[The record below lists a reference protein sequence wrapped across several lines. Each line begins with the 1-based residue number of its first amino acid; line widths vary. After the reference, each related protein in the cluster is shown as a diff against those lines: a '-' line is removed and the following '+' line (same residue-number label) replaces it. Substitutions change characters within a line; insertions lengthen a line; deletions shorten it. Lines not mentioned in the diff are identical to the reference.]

1 MSSPRT
7 LLGRYGLLASTL
19 SMGLAL
25 VATGVAGYSAARNA
39 AESLIQARSI
49 DVTLL
54 VRRELHL
61 VEAVDADSLHAVLDE
76 LLDQQVT
83 YLAVLDRGQVVAAS
97 GAPTAAEG
105 GPVSGVGGIRWQQA
119 GGRVRV
125 VTGIGHPF
133 RNRLAGGGHG
143 GRSGLSFVVEFLPG
157 PASALVS
164 RALATLIVSCFAAAL
179 LLAAAVFSWRRARE
193 SELLTSQLARD
204 QELKSLGQMSAVLS
218 HELRNPLTALK
229 GHTQLLLEKLMPDHP
244 GRPGAERVLSSALR
258 LEAIAN
264 QILDFA
270 KPGAVSPVPD
280 DPRAVAEAA
289 VELAGEPRVR
299 VIPGQV
305 SAWPIDRLRMEQVLV
320 NLIRNAAQ
328 AAPDGPIDLGVGV
341 TSGQLVF
348 SVRDHGPG
356 LPAGEEERIFEPF
369 HGKNLKGTGLGLAI
383 CRQIVEAHGGR
394 IEGVNHPSG
403 GALFRVMLPP
413 AEARP

>member
-1 MSSPRT
+1 

-19 SMGLAL
+19 TMGLAL
-25 VATGVAGYSAARNA
+25 VATGAAGYSAARNA

-76 LLDQQVT
+76 LADQQVT
-83 YLAVLDRGQVVAAS
+83 YLAVLDHGQPVAAA
-97 GAPTAAEG
+97 GTPTPAAG

-119 GGRVRV
+119 AGHVRV
-125 VTGIGHPF
+125 VTGIGHPPF

-157 PASALVS
+157 PATALTS

-179 LLAAAVFSWRRARE
+179 LLAAAIFSWRRARE
-193 SELLTSQLARD
+193 AELLTSQLARD

-229 GHTQLLLEKLMPDHP
+229 GHTQLLLEKLAPEHA
-244 GRPGAERVLSSALR
+244 GRPSAERVLSSALR

-270 KPGAVSPVPD
+270 KPGAVTLRPV
-280 DPRAVAEAA
+280 DPLLVAAAA
-289 VELAGEPRVR
+289 VELTGEPRVK
-299 VIPGQV
+299 VIAGQV
-305 SAWPIDRLRMEQVLV
+305 KAWPLDALRMEQVLV

-328 AAPDGPIDLGVGV
+328 AAPEGSIDLGVGV
-341 TSGQLVF
+341 TSGQLIF
-348 SVRDHGPG
+348 TVRDHGPG
-356 LPAGEEERIFEPF
+356 LPPGEEARIFEPF

-394 IEGVNHPSG
+394 IEGVTHPAG
-403 GALFRVMLPP
+403 GALFRVMLP
-413 AEARP
+413 EARP